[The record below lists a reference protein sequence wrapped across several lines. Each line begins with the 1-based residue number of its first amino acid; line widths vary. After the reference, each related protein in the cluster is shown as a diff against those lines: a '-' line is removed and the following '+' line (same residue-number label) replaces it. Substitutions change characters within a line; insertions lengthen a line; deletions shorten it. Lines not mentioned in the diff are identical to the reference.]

1 MTTQSNK
8 LDNLTLQQW
17 IKQSVPIARSDGG
30 GLNFTLSK
38 AGTASWT
45 LRYRSKGKASE
56 LTIGNYPDIS
66 LAEARKLARTHRA
79 AVDSG
84 ANPAADKAAKKAVS
98 IALTIRQL
106 AADYN
111 IKRLTPASF
120 AEGTIYYRNRDLDKD
135 ILPLIGKRPVAEVT
149 AQEVVKMLQDCYR
162 SWTVSKRVLTTISN
176 LFDHAAGLRL
186 ININPCKGIN
196 LISLFGPRPPVK
208 TRVMLSLDELTTL
221 LSMVDTLGT
230 ANGLVFRILLATCVR
245 TSELVKAEW
254 KNINLESGN
263 WFVPDV
269 TTKTRNGFQV
279 PLTKMVIDWFEQLKA
294 IAGDSPYVLPA
305 RIDRNLGQTID
316 PRTTWAAIDRAF
328 KNGRLTVTKFTPHD
342 TRSTAKGHMR
352 NLHISKVDTELAL
365 SHTVGGMDAIYD
377 VRDEK
382 PEKRDA
388 LEKWSNLL
396 ASLTAP
402 QDISEK
408 QQSPLT
414 TLPSR

>member
-1 MTTQSNK
+1 MTTQLNK
-8 LDNLTLQQW
+8 LDDLTIRQW
-17 IKQSVPIARSDGG
+17 IRQSLPIAKSDGG
-30 GLNFTLSK
+30 GLTFTLSK
-38 AGTASWT
+38 AGKASWI
-45 LRYRSKGKASE
+45 LRYRHRGKALE

-66 LAEARKLARTHRA
+66 LSEARKLARKSRA
-79 AVDSG
+79 AVDIG
-84 ANPAADKAAKKAVS
+84 ANPAAEKAAKKAVS
-98 IALTIRQL
+98 VAWTIRQL

-120 AEGTIYYRNRDLDKD
+120 ADGTIYYRNRDLDKD
-135 ILPLIGKRPVAEVT
+135 ILPLIGKRQVAEVT
-149 AQEVVKMLQDCYR
+149 AQGVVKMLQDCYR

-186 ININPCKGIN
+186 INYNPCKGIN

-208 TRVMLSLDELTTL
+208 KRVMLSLCELSTL
-221 LSMVDTLGT
+221 LAKLDTLGT
-230 ANGLVFRILLATCVR
+230 VNGLAFRILLATCVR

-254 KNINLESGN
+254 KNINLESGS

-269 TTKTRNGFQV
+269 ATKTRNGFQV
-279 PLTKMVIDWFEQLKA
+279 PLTKQVIDWFEQLKA
-294 IAGDSPYVLPA
+294 IAGESPFVLPA
-305 RIDRNLGQTID
+305 RIDRNIGQTITT
-316 PRTTWAAIDRAF
+316 RTLWAAIDRAF
-328 KNGRLTVTKFTPHD
+328 NTGRLTVTKFTPHD
-342 TRSTAKGHMR
+342 TRSTAKGHMK
-352 NLHISKVDTELAL
+352 NLDISELASELAL
-365 SHTVGGMDAIYD
+365 SHVVGGVSGVYD
-377 VRDEK
+377 VREEK

-388 LEKWSNLL
+388 LEKWANLL